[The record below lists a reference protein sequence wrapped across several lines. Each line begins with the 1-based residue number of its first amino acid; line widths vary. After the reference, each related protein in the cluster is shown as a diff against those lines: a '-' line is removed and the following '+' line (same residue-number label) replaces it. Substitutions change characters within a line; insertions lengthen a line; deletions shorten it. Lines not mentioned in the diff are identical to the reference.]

1 MTYDL
6 LNVFKKFFEEDKVIL
21 DSYELTDGY
30 YYVIDNDGNFEKMQV
45 VKNNSDNYELEK
57 YIKVRDF
64 YSKYI
69 NSNKALDTNYTEE
82 IENVKYTMLKKI
94 CSNNIY
100 TLFFKNKSVL
110 GLCNKETTKDAVPVN
125 VFKKG
130 IDKYY
135 ESLLKLG
142 NDKKEEKLAKEKY
155 KEEEIKINKE
165 KILKAFD
172 IVCKD
177 LENENMPKETWIKIF
192 LKEDVEEYKRVAQI
206 YIRLKLFNTNDNN
219 IKIEERIYGSNNYN
233 YGLNSKKPYLELKST
248 PFKVGSFIDDE
259 NIEILNKM
267 YIWLY
272 NNAAGKNV
280 LRLPEDWKFNGIPNE
295 EEEIR
300 NKNTYIIKVA
310 GNNGNAR
317 IDDYRYVSNYNT
329 KIRKFTCKEYLKEE
343 KTVLFETE
351 NIYAL
356 NLYTNNIWFAENE
369 NNEIKNYIKGSYY
382 DYDSKIAKSMLSN
395 WKKEILKQYNH
406 LFLELFEQEE
416 YHNFIK
422 ELDKLA
428 IEIIQNMYVDNVK
441 QNKKYLDNPRKAF
454 NLWQSYKEYFKE
466 SEESE
471 MKINNLQEQCEKIVQ
486 EEGNI
491 ETDEQYYFL
500 AGQVAYYLLNQ
511 SKAEKLTQ
519 DVTEPFIKANTVK
532 KLKEEIGFLYKKYSY
547 DIYLKYPKFNNVLSQ
562 LLLQEPEEKIKDNKD
577 VLLAGLLANNLF
589 YQSGNINNGGNE
601 NE

>member
-6 LNVFKKFFEEDKVIL
+6 LNIFKKYFEDDKVIL

-110 GLCNKETTKDAVPVN
+110 GLCNKEATKDAVPAN

-155 KEEEIKINKE
+155 EEEEIKTNKE

-192 LKEDVEEYKRVAQI
+192 LKKDVEEYKRVAQI

-219 IKIEERIYGSNNYN
+219 IKIDEKIYGSNNYN
-233 YGLNSKKPYLELKST
+233 YGLNSKKPYL
-248 PFKVGSFIDDE
+248 FNF
-259 NIEILNKM
+259 NIRCI
-267 YIWLY
+267 
-272 NNAAGKNV
+272 
-280 LRLPEDWKFNGIPNE
+280 
-295 EEEIR
+295 
-300 NKNTYIIKVA
+300 
-310 GNNGNAR
+310 
-317 IDDYRYVSNYNT
+317 
-329 KIRKFTCKEYLKEE
+329 
-343 KTVLFETE
+343 
-351 NIYAL
+351 
-356 NLYTNNIWFAENE
+356 
-369 NNEIKNYIKGSYY
+369 
-382 DYDSKIAKSMLSN
+382 
-395 WKKEILKQYNH
+395 
-406 LFLELFEQEE
+406 
-416 YHNFIK
+416 
-422 ELDKLA
+422 
-428 IEIIQNMYVDNVK
+428 
-441 QNKKYLDNPRKAF
+441 
-454 NLWQSYKEYFKE
+454 
-466 SEESE
+466 
-471 MKINNLQEQCEKIVQ
+471 
-486 EEGNI
+486 
-491 ETDEQYYFL
+491 
-500 AGQVAYYLLNQ
+500 
-511 SKAEKLTQ
+511 
-519 DVTEPFIKANTVK
+519 
-532 KLKEEIGFLYKKYSY
+532 
-547 DIYLKYPKFNNVLSQ
+547 
-562 LLLQEPEEKIKDNKD
+562 
-577 VLLAGLLANNLF
+577 
-589 YQSGNINNGGNE
+589 
-601 NE
+601 